1 MYEILDT
8 ILELI
13 LVGGELGVVVAIWAM
28 AFRIIND

>member
-13 LVGGELGVVVAIWAM
+13 LVGGALGVVVAIWAM